1 MAIERASEFGDFQ
14 AEYSRAT
21 ATKWPPSASVGI
33 GGCVS
38 PQPSQPVSGPETWV
52 TDYAEEM
59 GNTFDPKGFARG
71 SSLQIVRPVT
81 GTPERAVDYVFKT
94 IPRGRVS

>member
-1 MAIERASEFGDFQ
+1 
-14 AEYSRAT
+14 
-21 ATKWPPSASVGI
+21 
-33 GGCVS
+33 
-38 PQPSQPVSGPETWV
+38 VSGPETWV

-94 IPRGRVS
+94 IPRGRVSYEDGILGEEEGSRPLRPPCLCSVKWIDSPRGH

>member
-1 MAIERASEFGDFQ
+1 
-14 AEYSRAT
+14 
-21 ATKWPPSASVGI
+21 
-33 GGCVS
+33 
-38 PQPSQPVSGPETWV
+38 
-52 TDYAEEM
+52 M